1 MWSCTCCTALA
12 PGCAAVLLLGLL
24 LGVRGLCAPKL
35 GFRTTGIRVLLPS
48 SPGSSCRAAG
58 PLVVLLLAGSGSR
71 CIRCSSGL
79 TPPSWLSLFAL
90 SVSLSG
96 VALAGSALPQS
107 TSSCRS
113 SLSVVC
119 AGLAGPAAVSL
130 VVGCRVPSTSA
141 AAFTLP
147 PLGGSVS
154 SAWVGS
160 AAPPGVALLVAAL
173 FARCCLASAFA
184 FALTVEVLP
193 EWLLTACLSLL
204 AFNFRRMRRALASS
218 LWTSCGNRSC
228 SCGFPARRPGGTCRR
243 SSQACPL
250 LSPFGVLL
258 RASVYIVCT
267 PPSLL
272 R

>member
-119 AGLAGPAAVSL
+119 AGPAGPAAVSL

-218 LWTSCGNRSC
+218 LWTSCGKR
-228 SCGFPARRPGGTCRR
+228 
-243 SSQACPL
+243 
-250 LSPFGVLL
+250 
-258 RASVYIVCT
+258 IM
-267 PPSLL
+267 
-272 R
+272 